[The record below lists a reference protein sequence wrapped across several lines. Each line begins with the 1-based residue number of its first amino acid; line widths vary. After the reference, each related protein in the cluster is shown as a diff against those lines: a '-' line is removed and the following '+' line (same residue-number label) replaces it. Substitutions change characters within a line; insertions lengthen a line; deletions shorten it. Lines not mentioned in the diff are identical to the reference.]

1 MVQSYPLATED
12 IRLAVWSQ
20 AISRSALQ
28 EMLSVASRP
37 NIISFALGLPA
48 AELFPTEAFAKAVT
62 RVLGTDS
69 RALQYGPPFQPLKG
83 QVVELMAARGVACS
97 QEQVFLTAGAQQGM
111 NLLARLL
118 LNQGSQVLVEETI
131 YTGFQQVI
139 EPFEPQILS
148 VSSDPETGMDVDEV
162 ESLLA
167 AGCHPALIYAVTEG
181 HNPLAVS
188 LSAAKRVRLVQ
199 LAREY
204 RVPILEDDPYGF
216 LYYDEKPLRP
226 MRALDEDWVLYIGSF
241 SKILAPALRVGWIV
255 VPEVLIPKLSIVKE
269 AADID
274 TSTLTQRSVS
284 AYLSSA
290 NVEAHLIGLRREY
303 ARRRDAM
310 LNALDNHF
318 GDKARWRKPSCGF
331 FIWVELASEIDTFE
345 MFRIALESEQ
355 VAFIP
360 GRAFSV
366 GGSNRANHCL
376 RLNFS
381 NSTTDRIEIG
391 IQRLGRVLNRMVG

>member
-1 MVQSYPLATED
+1 M
-12 IRLAVWSQ
+12 
-20 AISRSALQ
+20 
-28 EMLSVASRP
+28 VASRP

-62 RVLGTDS
+62 RVLATDS
-69 RALQYGPPFQPLKG
+69 RALQYGPPFEPLKG
-83 QVVELMAARGVACS
+83 QVVELMAARGVACT

-118 LNQGSQVLVEETI
+118 LNQGSQVLVEEMI

-139 EPFEPQILS
+139 EPFEPHILP

-162 ESLLA
+162 EGYLER
-167 AGCHPALIYAVTEG
+167 GCHGALIYAVTEG

-188 LSAAKRVRLVQ
+188 LSEAKRVRLVQ
-199 LAREY
+199 LARQY

-216 LYYDEKPLRP
+216 LYYDEKPVPP
-226 MRALDEDWVLYIGSF
+226 MRALDQDWVLYIGSF
-241 SKILAPALRVGWIV
+241 SKILAPALRVGWVI

-284 AYLSSA
+284 AYLSSGSA
-290 NVEAHLIGLRREY
+290 PDHLVKLRCEY
-303 ARRRDAM
+303 ARRRDTM
-310 LNALDNHF
+310 LKALDKHF
-318 GDKARWRKPSCGF
+318 GDEARWRKPACGF
-331 FIWVELASEIDTFE
+331 FIWVELTSEVDTLE
-345 MFRIALESEQ
+345 MLKIAIESEQ

-360 GRAFSV
+360 GSAFAV

-381 NSTTDRIEIG
+381 NSTTDQIEEG
-391 IQRLGRVLNRMVG
+391 IQRLARVLNRMIA